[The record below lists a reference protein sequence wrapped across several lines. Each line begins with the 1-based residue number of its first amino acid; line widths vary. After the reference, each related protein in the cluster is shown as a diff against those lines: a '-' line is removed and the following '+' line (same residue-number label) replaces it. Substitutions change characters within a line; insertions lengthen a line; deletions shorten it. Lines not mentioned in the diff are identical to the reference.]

1 MHDRVP
7 EWAQIEGE
15 SRSQAFG
22 CVMGKFW
29 LEAGEGELGRLYCFC
44 DTSSYMAYNP
54 DYKMVH
60 LKALPDGDPYCELVV
75 RPTTEQ
81 ERKDFAAG
89 EDWEYIDRPE
99 NQA

>member
-1 MHDRVP
+1 
-7 EWAQIEGE
+7 
-15 SRSQAFG
+15 
-22 CVMGKFW
+22 MGKFW
-29 LEAGEGELGRLYCFC
+29 LEVGEGELGRLYCFC
-44 DTSSYMAYNP
+44 DTSVSMGYNP
-54 DYKMVH
+54 DYKVVH

-99 NQA
+99 NQV